1 MKVTEL
7 PLDRIKEAP
16 WNANRMDPAM
26 RTRLRHS
33 IERFQVVV
41 PLVVRPIGDL
51 YETIGGAQRLT
62 VLQELGLTSVP
73 CVVVEIDDGEA
84 RLLSQ
89 ALNRIQGEDDL
100 GLRAELL
107 REVFEKL
114 PQDRVLTLLPETA
127 QSLQAL
133 ASLGQE
139 DVAGYLRSYQ
149 QARSARLKHLT
160 FQFTSEQLAVV
171 EAALV
176 QALAG
181 LKENGSGNPNVRGNA
196 LVLICESYMELTRRN
211 S

>member
-7 PLDRIKEAP
+7 PLDQIKEAP
-16 WNANRMDPAM
+16 WNANQMDQAM

-33 IERFQVVV
+33 IERFQLVV

-62 VLQELGLTSVP
+62 VLQELGISSIP
-73 CVVVEIDDGEA
+73 CVIVEIDDPES

-114 PQDRVLTLLPETA
+114 PQEGVLTLLPETA

-149 QARSARLKHLT
+149 QAQGARLRHMT
-160 FQFTSEQLAVV
+160 FQFTSKQLAMV
-171 EAALV
+171 EAALA
-176 QALAG
+176 QALAQV
-181 LKENGSGNPNVRGNA
+181 KEKDAANPNVRGNA
-196 LVLICESYMELTRRN
+196 LVLICESYMELIRRN